1 MKIRKVLNSS
11 VVLVADDEIVKVHVH
26 TNSPDKAL
34 GYALQLG
41 ELNLPKIENMLEQN
55 RALKA
60 KKKRERKKVGMLAIS
75 SGEGFRKLFKEFNAD
90 EVLEGGQTM
99 NPSVEDIVEKVNE
112 INADNVFVLPNNKNI
127 ILACEQ
133 AVKELENCNLI
144 IIPTNNVSQGISAA
158 IAYMPDSEPQFIE
171 EAMKSAA
178 QSVSCIQITHSVRDT
193 EIDGFKLKTGDIIAL
208 EDGVIAK
215 GNDVNKVAM
224 EALSLKDKDELKVNL
239 AICFTPDEEIGLGAS
254 KFDVKKMNANIA
266 YTIDGGPINYANYE
280 NFNAASAK
288 IIIHGIN
295 VHPGSAKDIMIN
307 ASLLAIE
314 LNNLLPSEMIPSKTE
329 EYEGF
334 IHLEEI
340 NGDVNKASLSYIL
353 RDHDLELLQNKKELI
368 LKAVDTIK
376 NKYPK
381 AQIEYEIKDSYLNMA
396 PEIIH
401 HPEALLTINNAYL
414 KSNETISYFPIR
426 GGTDGATITYMGLP
440 CPNLGTGGYNAHG
453 KFELVSLTQMNKM
466 IEILKNMLN

>member
-1 MKIRKVLNSS
+1 
-11 VVLVADDEIVKVHVH
+11 
-26 TNSPDKAL
+26 
-34 GYALQLG
+34 
-41 ELNLPKIENMLEQN
+41 
-55 RALKA
+55 
-60 KKKRERKKVGMLAIS
+60 
-75 SGEGFRKLFKEFNAD
+75 
-90 EVLEGGQTM
+90 
-99 NPSVEDIVEKVNE
+99 
-112 INADNVFVLPNNKNI
+112 
-127 ILACEQ
+127 
-133 AVKELENCNLI
+133 
-144 IIPTNNVSQGISAA
+144 
-158 IAYMPDSEPQFIE
+158 
-171 EAMKSAA
+171 
-178 QSVSCIQITHSVRDT
+178 
-193 EIDGFKLKTGDIIAL
+193 
-208 EDGVIAK
+208 
-215 GNDVNKVAM
+215 
-224 EALSLKDKDELKVNL
+224 
-239 AICFTPDEEIGLGAS
+239 
-254 KFDVKKMNANIA
+254 MNANIA

-414 KSNETISYFPIR
+414 KSNETISYLPIR

>member
-1 MKIRKVLNSS
+1 MDLKERFLKYIAIDTKSNENSS
-11 VVLVADDEIVKVHVH
+11 SFPS
-26 TNSPDKAL
+26 TNSQLEFGDLLVNDLHEIGLLNAYKDEF
-34 GYALQLG
+34 GYVYG
-41 ELNLPKIENMLEQN
+41 RI
-55 RALKA
+55 
-60 KKKRERKKVGMLAIS
+60 
-75 SGEGFRKLFKEFNAD
+75 
-90 EVLEGGQTM
+90 
-99 NPSVEDIVEKVNE
+99 
-112 INADNVFVLPNNKNI
+112 
-127 ILACEQ
+127 
-133 AVKELENCNLI
+133 
-144 IIPTNNVSQGISAA
+144 
-158 IAYMPDSEPQFIE
+158 
-171 EAMKSAA
+171 
-178 QSVSCIQITHSVRDT
+178 
-193 EIDGFKLKTGDIIAL
+193 
-208 EDGVIAK
+208 
-215 GNDVNKVAM
+215 DVNKDQTIGLIAHMDTATVFDGGLK
-224 EALSLKDKDELKVNL
+224 EPLIINSYDGKDIYLKSGDVLSLNDFPFLKDLRGEDLICTDGYHLLGADDKAGIAIIFEIIKYFLLHKDELKVNL

-353 RDHDLELLQNKKELI
+353 RDHDLDLLKNKKELI

-414 KSNETISYFPIR
+414 KSNETISYLPIR